1 MTMQN
6 AVMVRNA
13 KKGYGAG
20 VTILNDL
27 NVNVPRGCIYSLLG
41 ASGCGKT
48 TLLSCVVGVR
58 KLDSGDIWVLGGK
71 PGTKECGIPGPRIG
85 YMPQDVSLID
95 EFSLF
100 DALHFF
106 GRISGME
113 KYEIEERYMELKDLL
128 QLPPRNRLVKNM
140 SGGQQ
145 RRVSFAA
152 ALLQR
157 PELLI
162 LDEPT
167 VGLDPVLRD
176 NIWNHLAK
184 ITKEEG
190 VTVIITT
197 HYIEEAKQSDRIGLL
212 RNGQLLAE
220 SSPNELLSR
229 FQTDSLEEAFLTLSQ
244 QQQEQSR
251 QENINSI
258 SSPSGGINPSYNS
271 QSRKYQSNW
280 KIRSMALLYKNLLQF
295 IRHPGGFLFSIVL
308 PFLQVSLFFNTIG
321 LEPKDLKLYIVND
334 EAGKC
339 HGQKYLGNVTYYEED
354 RTCKF
359 IDLSCRFIAG
369 IDENVLEKKF
379 YDNYEQAKN
388 RLNDKRDAI
397 GIMHF
402 KKNFSLGMQEKIEN
416 MVRMSDNLISAA
428 AIYVTLHTPDREI
441 ALFATQ
447 KLYKMFNNDFEKI
460 VEECGLNKKYAHLP
474 IKFEKP
480 IYGKEDQNYGEY
492 VIPVFLL
499 TLLFFLPTSVSSS
512 TIITDRDSGIWNRI
526 LVQGVTTAEI
536 LLTHLMSQF
545 IIIMIQVS
553 VALIL
558 SFGHYDLDCE
568 GSMLG
573 IFAISTLLALCG
585 MVYGFFISVS
595 CSSHVV
601 ANYAALGSFYP
612 LVLLCGLIW
621 PIEGMPKALK
631 WLSLT
636 LPITIPGNTLREIMH
651 KGTDF
656 DNPDVYLGFLVISA
670 WIFGLLFICLFQLK
684 RSG

>member
-1 MTMQN
+1 MAMEN

-13 KKGYGAG
+13 KKGYGAA
-20 VTILNDL
+20 VTILNGL

-85 YMPQDVSLID
+85 YMPQDVSLIG

-100 DALHFF
+100 DALQFF

-113 KYEIEERYMELKDLL
+113 NYEIGNQRIYTCFSLGTLCLEERYIELKDLL

-176 NIWNHLAK
+176 
-184 ITKEEG
+184 
-190 VTVIITT
+190 
-197 HYIEEAKQSDRIGLL
+197 KQIGLL

-220 SSPNELLSR
+220 SSPNELLTR

-258 SSPSGGINPSYNS
+258 SSPSGGINPIYNS
-271 QSRKYQSNW
+271 Q
-280 KIRSMALLYKNLLQF
+280 
-295 IRHPGGFLFSIVL
+295 
-308 PFLQVSLFFNTIG
+308 
-321 LEPKDLKLYIVND
+321 
-334 EAGKC
+334 
-339 HGQKYLGNVTYYEED
+339 
-354 RTCKF
+354 
-359 IDLSCRFIAG
+359 
-369 IDENVLEKKF
+369 KF

-388 RLNDKRDAI
+388 RLNNKRDAV

-416 MVRMSDNLISAA
+416 MVRMSDDLISAA
-428 AIYVTLHTPDREI
+428 AIYVTLHTPNREI

-460 VEECGLNKKYAHLP
+460 VEECGLHKKYAHLP

-526 LVQGVTTAEI
+526 LVQGEI
-536 LLTHLMSQF
+536 LN
-545 IIIMIQVS
+545 
-553 VALIL
+553 
-558 SFGHYDLDCE
+558 
-568 GSMLG
+568 GS
-573 IFAISTLLALCG
+573 
-585 MVYGFFISVS
+585 
-595 CSSHVV
+595 
-601 ANYAALGSFYP
+601 
-612 LVLLCGLIW
+612 
-621 PIEGMPKALK
+621 
-631 WLSLT
+631 
-636 LPITIPGNTLREIMH
+636 
-651 KGTDF
+651 
-656 DNPDVYLGFLVISA
+656 
-670 WIFGLLFICLFQLK
+670 
-684 RSG
+684 